1 MSDMR
6 GYVLGRL
13 ASGIVVIFLALTAVF
28 FMVRL
33 SGDPVLLFAPM
44 DTSRSNLEEIR
55 ERMGFNDPLAVQYAR
70 FVGDAVQGDFGQ
82 STRERRP
89 ATTVVIERL
98 PATLQLGGAALLISV
113 VVGIPLGVLSA
124 TRHGSGWDKFAR
136 LISVGG
142 QAIPGFWL
150 GLLLILFFSV
160 QLKWLPTSGRG
171 GLDNIIL
178 PSVTLAALSTARYAR
193 LTRSTMLDVLGQD
206 YIRTAR
212 AKGLGGQTVLWGH
225 ALKNASISLITM
237 TGLEIG
243 RLIEGAVIVEQVFAW
258 PGMGRVTVQALLN
271 RDFAVVMAAVV
282 MFAAMYTLANLLA
295 DLAYGWANPQ
305 VRF

>member
-1 MSDMR
+1 MK

-13 ASGIVVIFLALTAVF
+13 ASGIIVIFLALTAVF

-44 DTSRSNLEEIR
+44 DTSRTNIEAIR

-70 FVGDAVQGDFGQ
+70 FIGDAARGDFGD

-89 ATTVVIERL
+89 ATEVVLERL
-98 PATLQLGGAALLISV
+98 PATLQLGGLALMISLG
-113 VVGIPLGVLSA
+113 VGVPLGILSA

-136 LISVGG
+136 FIAVLG

-150 GLLLILFFSV
+150 GLLLMLLFAV
-160 QLKWLPTSGRG
+160 QLGWLPTSGRG
-171 GLDNIIL
+171 GPQHIIL
-178 PSVTLAALSTARYAR
+178 PAVTLAALSTARYAR

-206 YIRTAR
+206 YIRTAK
-212 AKGLGGQTVLWGH
+212 AKGLAGQTILWGH

-271 RDFAVVMAAVV
+271 RDFAVVMASVV
-282 MFAAMYTLANLLA
+282 LFAAMYTLANLLA
-295 DLAYGWANPQ
+295 DLAYGWVNPQ
-305 VRF
+305 VKLG

>member
-1 MSDMR
+1 MK

-13 ASGIVVIFLALTAVF
+13 ASGLIVIFLALTAVF
-28 FMVRL
+28 FMLRL

-44 DTSRSNLEEIR
+44 DTSKTNLEEIR
-55 ERMGFNDPLAVQYAR
+55 ERMGFNDPLAVQYAT
-70 FVGDAVQGDFGQ
+70 FMGDAIQGDFGE
-82 STRERRP
+82 SSRERRP
-89 ATTVVIERL
+89 AIEIVLERL
-98 PATLQLGGAALLISV
+98 PATLQLGGLALVISLS
-113 VVGIPLGVLSA
+113 VGIPLGILSA
-124 TRHGSGWDKFAR
+124 TRHGSGWDKVAR
-136 LISVGG
+136 LIAVLG

-150 GLLLILFFSV
+150 GVLLMLLFAV
-160 QLKWLPTSGRG
+160 QLNWLPTSGRG
-171 GLDNIIL
+171 GVQHIIL
-178 PSVTLAALSTARYAR
+178 PAITLSALSTARYAR

-206 YIRTAR
+206 YMRTAK
-212 AKGLGGQTVLWGH
+212 AKGLSNGTVLWRH

-243 RLIEGAVIVEQVFAW
+243 RLIEGAVVIEQVFAW

-282 MFAAMYTLANLLA
+282 LFAAMYTLANLVA

-305 VRF
+305 VKLG

>member
-1 MSDMR
+1 MK

-13 ASGIVVIFLALTAVF
+13 ASGLIVIFLALTAVF
-28 FMVRL
+28 FMLRL

-44 DTSRSNLEEIR
+44 DTSRTNLEEIR
-55 ERMGFNDPLAVQYAR
+55 ERMGFNDPLAVQYAT
-70 FVGDAVQGDFGQ
+70 FMGDAIQGDFGE
-82 STRERRP
+82 SSRERR
-89 ATTVVIERL
+89 AAIEIVLERL
-98 PATLQLGGAALLISV
+98 PATLQLGGLALVISIS
-113 VVGIPLGVLSA
+113 VGIPLGILSA
-124 TRHGSGWDKFAR
+124 TRHGSVWDKVAR
-136 LISVGG
+136 LIAVFG

-150 GLLLILFFSV
+150 GVLLMLLFAV
-160 QLKWLPTSGRG
+160 QLNWLPTSGRG
-171 GLDNIIL
+171 GVQHIIL
-178 PSVTLAALSTARYAR
+178 PAITLSALSTARYAR

-206 YIRTAR
+206 YMRTAK
-212 AKGLGGQTVLWGH
+212 AKGLSNGTVLWRH

-243 RLIEGAVIVEQVFAW
+243 RLIEGAVVIEQVFAW

-282 MFAAMYTLANLLA
+282 LFAAMYTLANLVA

-305 VRF
+305 VKLG

>member
-1 MSDMR
+1 MK
-6 GYVLGRL
+6 GYMLGRL
-13 ASGIVVIFLALTAVF
+13 ASGFIVIFLALTAVF

-44 DTSRSNLEEIR
+44 DTSRTNLDEIR
-55 ERMGFNDPLAVQYAR
+55 ERMGFDDPLGLQYAR
-70 FVGDAVQGDFGQ
+70 FVGDAIQGDFGE

-89 ATTVVIERL
+89 ALEVVVERL
-98 PATLQLGGAALLISV
+98 PATLQLGGVALVISV
-113 VVGIPLGVLSA
+113 VVGIPLGILSA
-124 TRHGSGWDKFAR
+124 TRHGSGWDTLAR
-136 LISVGG
+136 VIAVAG

-160 QLKWLPTSGRG
+160 RLNWLPTSGRG
-171 GLDNIIL
+171 GLDHMIL
-178 PSVTLAALSTARYAR
+178 PAVTLAALSTARYAR

-206 YIRTAR
+206 YIRTAK
-212 AKGLGGQTVLWGH
+212 AKGLGGQAVLWRH

-282 MFAAMYTLANLLA
+282 LFAAMYTVANLLA

-305 VRF
+305 VRP

>member
-1 MSDMR
+1 MK

-13 ASGIVVIFLALTAVF
+13 ISGAIVVFLALTAVF
-28 FMVRL
+28 FMLRL

-44 DTSRSNLEEIR
+44 DTARTDLDEIR
-55 ERMGFNDPLAVQYAR
+55 ERMGFNDPLAVQYGR
-70 FVGDAVQGDFGQ
+70 FMSDAFQGDFGD

-89 ATTVVIERL
+89 AMDVVLERL
-98 PATLQLGGAALLISV
+98 PATLQLGGAALLISI
-113 VVGIPLGVLSA
+113 VVGLPLGILSA
-124 TRHGSGWDKFAR
+124 TRHGSVWDKLSR
-136 LISVGG
+136 VISVAG

-160 QLKWLPTSGRG
+160 QLNWLPTSGRG
-171 GLDNIIL
+171 GFQHMIL

-206 YIRTAR
+206 YIRTAK
-212 AKGLGGQTVLWGH
+212 AKGLAGQIILWRH

-271 RDFAVVMAAVV
+271 RDFAVVMASVV
-282 MFAAMYTLANLLA
+282 LFAIMYTVANLLA

-305 VRF
+305 VRL

>member
-1 MSDMR
+1 MKA
-6 GYVLGRL
+6 YVFGRL
-13 ASGIVVIFLALTAVF
+13 VSGAIVVFLALTAVF
-28 FMVRL
+28 FMLRL

-44 DTSRSNLEEIR
+44 DTARTDLEQIR
-55 ERMGFNDPLAVQYAR
+55 ERMGFDDPLAVQYVR
-70 FVGDAVQGDFGQ
+70 FMTDAVQGDFGD

-89 ATTVVIERL
+89 ATEIVLERL
-98 PATLQLGGAALLISV
+98 PATLQLGGVALLISI
-113 VVGIPLGVLSA
+113 VVGIPLGIVSA
-124 TRHGSGWDKFAR
+124 TRHGSGWDTLAR
-136 LISVGG
+136 IIAVAG
-142 QAIPGFWL
+142 QAVPGFWL
-150 GLLLILFFSV
+150 GLLLILLFSV
-160 QLKWLPTSGRG
+160 RLGWLPTSGRG
-171 GLDNIIL
+171 GLEHIIL
-178 PSVTLAALSTARYAR
+178 PAITLAALSTARYAR

-206 YIRTAR
+206 YIRTAK
-212 AKGLGGQTVLWGH
+212 AKGLGGQVILWRH

-282 MFAAMYTLANLLA
+282 LFAIMYTLANLLA

-305 VRF
+305 VRL